1 MAVAIS
7 VQPSS
12 FSEVLQQAQPYA
24 QTMRALPDPRQAQEL
39 GAITSADASSTQ
51 VFVTAL

>member
-7 VQPSS
+7 VQPRS
-12 FSEVLQQAQPYA
+12 FSEVLQQAQ
-24 QTMRALPDPRQAQEL
+24 RQAQEL

-51 VFVTAL
+51 VLVTAL